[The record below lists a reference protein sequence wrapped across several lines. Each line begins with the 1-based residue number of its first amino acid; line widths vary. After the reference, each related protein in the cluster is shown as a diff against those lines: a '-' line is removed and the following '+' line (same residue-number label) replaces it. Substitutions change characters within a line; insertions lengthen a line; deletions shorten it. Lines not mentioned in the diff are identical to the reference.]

1 MNKSL
6 SILALLFL
14 STCISWAQSAEFEAG
29 THNYKEGKLLYQ
41 VSYPDNYDA
50 SKTYPLLLFLHGA
63 GERGDDNKK
72 QLVHGSK
79 LFLNPE
85 NREKFPAIVVFPQ
98 CPTEDHWANVDR
110 TADENGKRQF
120 TFFKTNKKPTNAM
133 TGLLSLVDSLTNL
146 SQVNQNQVYVMG
158 LSMGGMGTFE
168 LVSRRPKTFAAA
180 APICGGDNPKVA
192 GKYAKKLPF
201 WIFHGLKDNV
211 VPPHFSEDMA
221 KAIEAKGGNVKLTLY
236 PNANH
241 NSWDPAFAEPELL
254 PWLFSQSKQ

>member
-6 SILALLFL
+6 TILALLFL
-14 STCISWAQSAEFEAG
+14 STSLSWAQNAEFEARE
-29 THNYKEGKLLYQ
+29 HNYKEGKLLYR

-50 SKTYPLLLFLHGA
+50 SKSYPLLLFLHGA

-79 LFLNPE
+79 LFLNQE

-98 CPTEDHWANVDR
+98 CPTEDYWANVDR
-110 TADENGKRQF
+110 TTDENGKRQF
-120 TFFKTNKKPTNAM
+120 TFFKTSKKPTNAM
-133 TGLLSLVDSLTNL
+133 SGLLSLVDSLTNL
-146 SQVNQNQVYVMG
+146 SQVNQNRVYVMG

-201 WIFHGLKDNV
+201 WIFHGLKDDV

-221 KAIEAKGGNVKLTLY
+221 NAIEAKGGKVKLTLY